1 MQRQLNKRAVVVT
14 NDFYHEILL
23 RETIFSLHFNQLI
36 NTRKPDCG
44 SQFNVV
50 LFCSRALEGGYGEDG
65 LTDGDLDPDLQML
78 HDEHAK
84 QIRDLANKLKEEK
97 KKNNELMKQKDQW
110 QVLQFL
116 H

>member
-1 MQRQLNKRAVVVT
+1 MFL
-14 NDFYHEILL
+14 HEI
-23 RETIFSLHFNQLI
+23 IFYLYFYQPI
-36 NTRKPDCG
+36 KRRKLDCG
-44 SQFNVV
+44 SRYNVV

-110 QVLQFL
+110 QVQQFVQ
-116 H
+116 